1 MALAAKRDARMDG
14 SEFRLWIEGRP
25 AHERWELLDG
35 EPVLLAPPR
44 ERHQRI
50 VMNLAGRLDAL
61 AEPRGCRAM
70 PGLAVLP
77 IVYSDEARVEVW
89 RRAGDDWSVA
99 ALGPG
104 GTVSLP
110 ELDGAVPVRDLY
122 RGLAF

>member
-1 MALAAKRDARMDG
+1 M
-14 SEFRLWIEGRP
+14 
-25 AHERWELLDG
+25 LL
-35 EPVLLAPPR
+35 
-44 ERHQRI
+44 
-50 VMNLAGRLDAL
+50 
-61 AEPRGCRAM
+61 
-70 PGLAVLP
+70 

-99 ALGPG
+99 ALGLD